1 MKFTE
6 LEKIMNE
13 KGIMLLADFARALN
27 TTPQAVSNW
36 KARDQVPYHVV
47 AKVNSNLT
55 KDNKTKSN
63 KSDNVHY
70 NNFDNDSIKI
80 SDILLIIAEQ
90 LKIIYLTTFIILF
103 STFTYVQFIQ
113 DPTYNSSAS
122 ILLPENSSSNLGGLA
137 GLANQFGVNIPSISK
152 ADLSSPSLFPEILKS
167 RTFAEKI
174 IHKEFYTEKYQK
186 KLPLMDI
193 INNGSKG
200 NVSEIYELNAINI
213 FKSEILFFNKD
224 IGSSVSTI
232 TLSIY
237 EPLLAKQLADT
248 VLKELEMLNRNFK
261 SKSIREKTSFIE
273 ERISNV
279 TNDLEKSE
287 KKLKEFNE
295 RNRQISS
302 PSLQLEQDRLEREA
316 EVQTG
321 IYMTL
326 KQQLE
331 LAKIEGVQEASIV
344 QILDRPQIPISPS
357 NKNLKISIL
366 FSLIIGLGL
375 GIIIGFVRSYIYNNN
390 DVDERRKLKRVK
402 NYFKNK
408 SIDALKDTRLTGFVS
423 LILIIGLPSYLSHT
437 SKTPTFFGMYSA
449 KLMFVISL
457 YILVLIISISSYSH
471 YKIKERSLN
480 KK

>member
-1 MKFTE
+1 
-6 LEKIMNE
+6 
-13 KGIMLLADFARALN
+13 
-27 TTPQAVSNW
+27 
-36 KARDQVPYHVV
+36 
-47 AKVNSNLT
+47 
-55 KDNKTKSN
+55 
-63 KSDNVHY
+63 
-70 NNFDNDSIKI
+70 
-80 SDILLIIAEQ
+80 
-90 LKIIYLTTFIILF
+90 
-103 STFTYVQFIQ
+103 
-113 DPTYNSSAS
+113 
-122 ILLPENSSSNLGGLA
+122 
-137 GLANQFGVNIPSISK
+137 
-152 ADLSSPSLFPEILKS
+152 
-167 RTFAEKI
+167 
-174 IHKEFYTEKYQK
+174 
-186 KLPLMDI
+186 MDI

-375 GIIIGFVRSYIYNNN
+375 GIILGFVRSYIYNNS
-390 DVDERRKLKRVK
+390 DIDERRKLKRVK
-402 NYFKNK
+402 NYFKNCK
-408 SIDALKDTRLTGFVS
+408 SSPYGEGR
-423 LILIIGLPSYLSHT
+423 
-437 SKTPTFFGMYSA
+437 
-449 KLMFVISL
+449 
-457 YILVLIISISSYSH
+457 
-471 YKIKERSLN
+471 
-480 KK
+480 